1 MSPLIKVCGMTEAE
15 NIRNVELQGV
25 DMIGFIFYPKSPRCL
40 CQMPG
45 YLPACAKRVGVFVNE
60 SKENIL
66 MYTDRFGLD
75 YIQLHGNEAPEYCR
89 SLRNAGLHLIKA
101 FSILLPKDLLSVSAY
116 NGLCDYYLFDTKT
129 PTVRRF
135 RQPVRLEP
143 SAPLQRSHPVPA
155 QRRHQPLQR
164 KSPPGV
170 PPSLFRR
177 YRHQQPFRDGTGNK
191 GCGTHLKLP
200 ERTQGRYDLT
210 IYYLLFGCA
219 IYATWQIVHC
229 TW

>member
-66 MYTDRFGLD
+66 MYTDRFSLD

-89 SLRNAGLHLIKA
+89 SLHNAGLIKD
-101 FSILLPKDLLSVSAY
+101 SIRTENNDSIFVIGSQVFFENIFLKI
-116 NGLCDYYLFDTKT
+116 LF
-129 PTVRRF
+129 
-135 RQPVRLEP
+135 
-143 SAPLQRSHPVPA
+143 
-155 QRRHQPLQR
+155 
-164 KSPPGV
+164 
-170 PPSLFRR
+170 
-177 YRHQQPFRDGTGNK
+177 
-191 GCGTHLKLP
+191 
-200 ERTQGRYDLT
+200 
-210 IYYLLFGCA
+210 I
-219 IYATWQIVHC
+219 
-229 TW
+229 

>member
-129 PTVRRF
+129 PQYGGSGNQFDWNLLHRYNGPIPFLLSGGINPYSVKALREFRPGQRGEVRQRAADGDGD
-135 RQPVRLEP
+135 VR
-143 SAPLQRSHPVPA
+143 
-155 QRRHQPLQR
+155 RRHQGSQLLR
-164 KSPPGV
+164 DPGHR
-170 PPSLFRR
+170 PQL
-177 YRHQQPFRDGTGNK
+177 RHPAGQS
-191 GCGTHLKLP
+191 
-200 ERTQGRYDLT
+200 
-210 IYYLLFGCA
+210 
-219 IYATWQIVHC
+219 
-229 TW
+229 

>member
-66 MYTDRFGLD
+66 MYTDRFSLD

-89 SLRNAGLHLIKA
+89 SLRNAGLHLIKLSPSCCPRTC
-101 FSILLPKDLLSVSAY
+101 FPFLPTMVCATITSSTPRPRSTAVPATSSTGTSCTATTDPPRSCSAVAS
-116 NGLCDYYLFDTKT
+116 T
-129 PTVRRF
+129 PT
-135 RQPVRLEP
+135 
-143 SAPLQRSHPVPA
+143 A
-155 QRRHQPLQR
+155 
-164 KSPPGV
+164 
-170 PPSLFRR
+170 
-177 YRHQQPFRDGTGNK
+177 
-191 GCGTHLKLP
+191 
-200 ERTQGRYDLT
+200 
-210 IYYLLFGCA
+210 
-219 IYATWQIVHC
+219 
-229 TW
+229 

>member
-66 MYTDRFGLD
+66 MYTDRFSLD
-75 YIQLHGNEAPEYCR
+75 YIQLHGNEAPSTAVPCTMQACTSSRLSPSCCPRTCFPSLPTTVCATTTSSTPRPR
-89 SLRNAGLHLIKA
+89 STAVPATSSTGTSCTA
-101 FSILLPKDLLSVSAY
+101 
-116 NGLCDYYLFDTKT
+116 T
-129 PTVRRF
+129 TV
-135 RQPVRLEP
+135 P
-143 SAPLQRSHPVPA
+143 PVPA
-155 QRRHQPLQR
+155 QRWHQPLQR

-170 PPSLFRR
+170 PPPYFAGIDINSRFETVPGIKDVERITNFLKELKG
-177 YRHQQPFRDGTGNK
+177 GT
-191 GCGTHLKLP
+191 
-200 ERTQGRYDLT
+200 
-210 IYYLLFGCA
+210 I
-219 IYATWQIVHC
+219 
-229 TW
+229 

>member
-101 FSILLPKDLLSVSAY
+101 FSIL
-116 NGLCDYYLFDTKT
+116 
-129 PTVRRF
+129 
-135 RQPVRLEP
+135 
-143 SAPLQRSHPVPA
+143 
-155 QRRHQPLQR
+155 
-164 KSPPGV
+164 
-170 PPSLFRR
+170 SLI
-177 YRHQQPFRDGTGNK
+177 H
-191 GCGTHLKLP
+191 
-200 ERTQGRYDLT
+200 
-210 IYYLLFGCA
+210 I
-219 IYATWQIVHC
+219 
-229 TW
+229 

>member
-66 MYTDRFGLD
+66 MYTDRFSLD

-89 SLRNAGLHLIKA
+89 SLRNAGLHLITSHKIP
-101 FSILLPKDLLSVSAY
+101 S
-116 NGLCDYYLFDTKT
+116 
-129 PTVRRF
+129 PTAGRN
-135 RQPVRLEP
+135 
-143 SAPLQRSHPVPA
+143 QRS
-155 QRRHQPLQR
+155 QRNRSR
-164 KSPPGV
+164 PP
-170 PPSLFRR
+170 RT
-177 YRHQQPFRDGTGNK
+177 GTGS
-191 GCGTHLKLP
+191 GSPREMMRLS
-200 ERTQGRYDLT
+200 
-210 IYYLLFGCA
+210 
-219 IYATWQIVHC
+219 
-229 TW
+229 

>member
-66 MYTDRFGLD
+66 MYADRFSLD

-129 PTVRRF
+129 LHRYNGPTPFLLSGGINPYSVKALREFRHPYFAGIDINSRF
-135 RQPVRLEP
+135 ET
-143 SAPLQRSHPVPA
+143 APGIKDVERISNFLKE
-155 QRRHQPLQR
+155 L
-164 KSPPGV
+164 KG
-170 PPSLFRR
+170 
-177 YRHQQPFRDGTGNK
+177 GT
-191 GCGTHLKLP
+191 
-200 ERTQGRYDLT
+200 
-210 IYYLLFGCA
+210 I
-219 IYATWQIVHC
+219 
-229 TW
+229 

>member
-75 YIQLHGNEAPEYCR
+75 YIQLHGHEAPEYCR

-101 FSILLPKDLLSVSAY
+101 FSILLPKDLLAVSATTTSSTPRPRSTAVPATSST
-116 NGLCDYYLFDTKT
+116 GTSCTATTVPPRSCLAVAST
-129 PTVRRF
+129 PT
-135 RQPVRLEP
+135 
-143 SAPLQRSHPVPA
+143 A
-155 QRRHQPLQR
+155 
-164 KSPPGV
+164 
-170 PPSLFRR
+170 
-177 YRHQQPFRDGTGNK
+177 
-191 GCGTHLKLP
+191 
-200 ERTQGRYDLT
+200 
-210 IYYLLFGCA
+210 
-219 IYATWQIVHC
+219 
-229 TW
+229 

>member
-15 NIRNVELQGV
+15 NIRNVELQGA

-129 PTVRRF
+129 PQYGGSGNQFDWNLLHRYNGPTPFLLR
-135 RQPVRLEP
+135 
-143 SAPLQRSHPVPA
+143 
-155 QRRHQPLQR
+155 RRHSTPTAR

-170 PPSLFRR
+170 PPPLFRR
-177 YRHQQPFRDGTGNK
+177 YRYQQPFRNAPGIKDVERISNFLKELDGF
-191 GCGTHLKLP
+191 
-200 ERTQGRYDLT
+200 T
-210 IYYLLFGCA
+210 I
-219 IYATWQIVHC
+219 
-229 TW
+229 